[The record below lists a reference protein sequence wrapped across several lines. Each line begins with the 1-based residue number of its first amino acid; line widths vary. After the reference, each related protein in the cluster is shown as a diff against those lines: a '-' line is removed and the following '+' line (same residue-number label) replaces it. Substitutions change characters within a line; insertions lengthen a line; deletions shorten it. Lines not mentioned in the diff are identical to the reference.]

1 MKIRNDDRIA
11 YREGNFSELA
21 EDVKAFL
28 DAEAKPV
35 VAQPVVAK
43 KEEKKPEINI
53 FEEEAKESK

>member
-35 VAQPVVAK
+35 VAPIVAK
-43 KEEKKPEINI
+43 KEEKKLEINI